1 MKFVENTMHK
11 FEDILLDFGLTY
23 DEDYYW
29 FVNQEERVRGEYI
42 CSLYPGYVI
51 IATEIEFNNANKIT
65 YYGFQ
70 NYFTKDDIKNKIT
83 EILKLRK
90 EKIILAKKLQIEK
103 DFK

>member
-1 MKFVENTMHK
+1 MHK
-11 FEDILLDFGLTY
+11 FEDILLDFSLTK

-42 CSLYPGYVI
+42 CSLYPGYVS
-51 IATEIEFNNANKIT
+51 IATEMKFYNANKIT

-90 EKIILAKKLQIEK
+90 EKIILAKKLNIEK
-103 DFK
+103 DFQ